1 MKTAA
6 PPNGVQKIVA
16 TYDYTD
22 EGGNLLYQTLRLEPG
37 DDGAPKTFRQRRP
50 NRRGGWINDIKGVR
64 RVLYG
69 LPELL
74 ANAERAVFIVEGEKD
89 VATVR
94 DIGLVATTNAM
105 GSGTWLKEYARDLQ
119 GRQVIILPDNDE
131 PGRQHAKA
139 VADSLIGVAASVRI
153 LELPGLA
160 HKGDVTDWLT
170 TKGNDKQKLLE
181 LAGKARPYQPD
192 GSAIWQEPV
201 HLNETLAAE
210 PFPIDILPASLAEFV
225 QDVAAAK
232 NCPVDFVAAP
242 LMAIAGGAIGARRAL
257 EIKPGWAE
265 RPLLYMAV
273 VGEPGSGKTPSL
285 NAAARPVYAE
295 QARHMA
301 AYKEKKAVWQEGDQ
315 KRKPPVA
322 ERIHVVDTTTEKL
335 ACILAE
341 NPSGVALIRDELSGW
356 MSSMDQYKA
365 KGKGADRQFFLSV
378 WAGEPVAID
387 RKNQDEPLL
396 VPHPFAAIVGGIP
409 PALLTAL
416 RGERRVADGFID
428 RILFAYPEPF
438 RAKKETWACVSEEGQ
453 AQWEAVLKYL
463 WKLEPKKFTDGSQRP
478 FLVRLTASGRS
489 AWESFTE
496 ALATEQNRE
505 DLPDPIKGHLAK
517 FRGYGARLALIVH
530 YLRVA
535 TGEVQGEDVDGESV
549 KRSEKLIAYF
559 MNHAQ
564 KVHAALETDP
574 KIADAKRI
582 LACLERNP
590 ELTDF
595 TRADLFQHVR
605 RYFKRQDAL
614 DKPLE
619 LLVDHRYLRSYLPDP
634 TGRPGPRSE
643 RYVLN
648 PLWRDVQRPLCT

>member
-1 MKTAA
+1 MKTAT
-6 PPNGVQKIVA
+6 PTNGQKIVA

-22 EGGNLLYQTLRLEPG
+22 EGGNLLYQALRLEPG
-37 DDGAPKTFRQRRP
+37 DDGASKTFRQRRP
-50 NRRGGWINDIKGVR
+50 NGRGTWIYDLKGVR
-64 RVLYG
+64 RVLYR

-74 ANAERAVFIVEGEKD
+74 KYDDRAVFIVEGERD
-89 VATVR
+89 VETLR
-94 DIGLVATTNAM
+94 KLGLVATTNAM
-105 GSGTWLKEYARDLQ
+105 GAGKWHNEYADYLK

-131 PGRQHAKA
+131 PGRNHGKQ
-139 VADSLIGVAASVRI
+139 VAESLVGVAASIKVV
-153 LELPGLA
+153 ELPGLPP
-160 HKGDVTDWLT
+160 KGDVSDWLALP
-170 TKGNDKQKLLE
+170 GNDKTKLLE
-181 LAGKARPYQPD
+181 LADKAKFYQPERPD
-192 GSAIWQEPV
+192 AWKEPIP
-201 HLNETLAAE
+201 LNETQDAKPFPLDVLPSSLAAY
-210 PFPIDILPASLAEFV
+210 V
-225 QDVAAAK
+225 RDVAGAK
-232 NCPVDFVAAP
+232 NCPVDFAAAP
-242 LMAIAGGAIGARRAL
+242 LLAIAGAAIGARRAL

-265 RPLLYMAV
+265 RSLLYMAV

-285 NAAARPVYAE
+285 NAVAKAVYAE

-315 KRKPPVA
+315 ERKPPVA
-322 ERIHVVDTTTEKL
+322 ERVHVVDTTTEKL

-341 NPSGVALIRDELSGW
+341 NPLGVALIRDELSGW

-378 WAGEPVAID
+378 WAGEPIAID

-478 FLVRLTASGRS
+478 FIVRLTASGRS

-535 TGEVQGEDVDGESV
+535 TGEVRGEDVDGDSV
-549 KRSEKLIAYF
+549 TRAEQLIAYF
-559 MNHAQ
+559 MSHCM

-574 KIADAKRI
+574 KIADARRI
-582 LACLERNP
+582 LACLARNRD
-590 ELTDF
+590 LSDF
-595 TRADLFQHVR
+595 TRADLYQCVR
-605 RYFKRQDAL
+605 RYFKRPDAL
-614 DKPLE
+614 DKPLD
-619 LLVDHRYLRSYLPDP
+619 LLVDHRYLRSYQPDP
-634 TGRPGPRSE
+634 NGRPGPRFD
-643 RYVLN
+643 RYVVN
-648 PLWRDVQRPLCT
+648 PLWGDVQRTGCT